1 MLRELRT
8 FIAVAQYGTFSSA
21 AARIGLT
28 QSAVSAQMQ
37 RLEEELGITLFDRTG
52 RSAVLSHVGR
62 ETLGLA
68 EDMMTLYARLGQ
80 HADAPNDS
88 GMLRIGAIASAQT
101 SFLVDTLSRFRIEMP
116 GWRVRLMPGVSLNL
130 LALVDAGELDAAVII
145 RPPFA
150 LPTELEWCSL
160 AMEPFVL
167 LAPSSLAATPW
178 RTLLKTTPFIRY
190 DRASFGGRL
199 VDKFLRRARI
209 TVNDVVELDELQAIG
224 KLVARGVGVAL
235 LPLSAATELPEHV
248 HALSLGDDIFHR
260 EIGLV
265 QPRQSKQAMTRR
277 FAELTAATATTATNS
292 DTNARPT

>member
-8 FIAVAQYGTFSSA
+8 FIAVAQHGTFSSA

-52 RSAVLSHVGR
+52 RSAVLSHAGR

-68 EDMMTLYARLGQ
+68 EEMMTLYARLGQ

-88 GMLRIGAIASAQT
+88 GMLRVGAIASAQT
-101 SFLVDTLSRFRIEMP
+101 SFLVGTLSRFRVEMP

-130 LALVDAGELDAAVII
+130 LALVDAGDLDAAVII

-150 LPTELEWCSL
+150 LPAELEWCSL
-160 AMEPFVL
+160 TMEPFVL
-167 LAPSSLAATPW
+167 LAPATPPARAPTPW
-178 RTLLKTTPFIRY
+178 RTLLKTAPFIRY

-209 TVNDVVELDELQAIG
+209 TVNDVVELDELQAIV
-224 KLVARGVGVAL
+224 KLVACGVGVAL
-235 LPLSAATELPEHV
+235 LPLAADTALPDNV
-248 HALSLGDDIFHR
+248 QALALGDDTFYR

-265 QPRQSKQAMTRR
+265 QPRQSKQAMARR
-277 FAELTAATATTATNS
+277 FAELTLASASTGTSASA
-292 DTNARPT
+292 